1 MGTLLKIAFRNLL
14 RHKRRT
20 FLTGIVISVSL
31 FIYISM
37 DSIMA
42 GLDRGSIDNMINL
55 SASALKIHT
64 REYEADKEAFPL
76 KYGLE
81 NTDEIEA
88 VIRTNDRVSGIAPR
102 TQFLGELSNYEE
114 SMPVVGT
121 IIDPDRDRTVF
132 SLTEHLSGAYFSDD
146 NAREIILGKSLAK
159 DLGVGEGDFITLFAL
174 TKYESRNADDFKV
187 VGLLNTTDPGLNK
200 SAAFITF
207 GAAEDFLDLENTV
220 TELNVQLLHRVN
232 FRDLLKDMRDVR
244 ARVDKRFPEL
254 ATLTFEEIGA
264 AVLNLSRQK
273 RAWGAAMTL
282 VMLIIAAVGIVNSVL
297 MSVYERIREVG
308 VMRAMG
314 FSGKEVRRMFMY
326 EGLIIGVIGSLGGI
340 ILGTASVWL
349 LTTAGYPIDKFFG
362 EGGIDT
368 AGFPIWGTIYGE
380 WNIPLM
386 IGVFLF
392 GVFTAFLASIPPAR
406 RAAQMAVTRAL
417 RFT

>member
-1 MGTLLKIAFRNLL
+1 M

-37 DSIMA
+37 DSVMA

-55 SASALKIHT
+55 SASAVKIHT
-64 REYEADKEAFPL
+64 REYEADREAFPL
-76 KYGLE
+76 EYGLE
-81 NTDEIEA
+81 NIDEIEA
-88 VIRTNDRVSGIAPR
+88 VIRTSDRVSGIAPR

-114 SMPVVGT
+114 SIPVIGT
-121 IIDPDRDRTVF
+121 VIDPDRDRTVF
-132 SLTEHLSGAYFSDD
+132 SLTEHLSGSYFSDD
-146 NAREIILGKSLAK
+146 NTREIILGKSLAK
-159 DLGVGEGDFITLFAL
+159 DLGVGQGDLITLFAL

-207 GAAEDFLDLENTV
+207 GAAEGFLDLENTV

-264 AVLNLSRQK
+264 AILNLSRQK
-273 RAWGAAMTL
+273 RAWGAGMTL
-282 VMLIIAAVGIVNSVL
+282 VMLIIAGVGIINSVL

-314 FSGKEVRRMFMY
+314 FSGKEVTRMFMY
-326 EGLIIGVIGSLGGI
+326 EGLIIGIVGSLGGV
-340 ILGTASVWL
+340 ILGTVAVWL
-349 LTTAGYPIDKFFG
+349 LTTYGYPIDQIFG
-362 EGGIDT
+362 EGKIDT
-368 AGFPIWGTIYGE
+368 AGFPVWGTIYGE
-380 WNIPLM
+380 WNTPLM

-392 GVFTAFLASIPPAR
+392 GVVTALLASLPPAR
-406 RAAQMAVTRAL
+406 KAGQMVVTKAL
-417 RFT
+417 RFI